1 MLQTEALHVHVNT
14 SSTALMRRETR
25 PQTLTKDG
33 MRSKEAVR
41 LGLVDPEPSS
51 DVAI

>member
-1 MLQTEALHVHVNT
+1 MLKTEALHVHRNT
-14 SSTALMRRETR
+14 SSTALLKRKTR
-25 PQTLTKDG
+25 SQTLTKDG

-51 DVAI
+51 EVAI